1 MSFEPGK
8 GQKFLIDNAAGTPT
22 DISAFLTDVGF
33 PREVD
38 TEEVTTLGKNAK
50 VYIVTLTDSTISI
63 EGKWDGAGASAVDTV
78 LSGILGQAATVSFE
92 YGPGGSTTGD
102 IKYSG
107 EAILTSYEP
116 SGSVG
121 GAVEFSAE
129 FQCSDTVTRSTYA

>member
-1 MSFEPGK
+1 MAFEPGK
-8 GQKFLIDNAAGTPT
+8 GQVFKVDNSAGTLT
-22 DISAFLTDVGF
+22 DISAYLTDVGF

-50 VYIVTLTDSTISI
+50 VYLVTLSDGTISL
-63 EGKWDGAGASAVDTV
+63 EGKWDGAALALDAI

-92 YGPGGSTTGD
+92 YGPGGSSTGD
-102 IKYSG
+102 VKYTG

-129 FQCSDTVTRSTYA
+129 LQCSDTVTRSTYA